1 MESERFGDHTGP
13 FSHVGER
20 DVSSRANPWRP
31 MNSSQPNPSEWR
43 SEAKT
48 RSNNTPIVL
57 IVDDDPMSRELL
69 TDALAPLGFHLIAV
83 ADGLE
88 GLRVLEELS
97 PSVMLVDIQMPHM
110 DGFEF
115 LTRVRENPKFAAVP
129 MVAVTAYAM
138 VNDGSRILKHGF
150 DQYLSKPVP
159 VKTLRQTVKRLLSES
174 FSGPAN

>member
-1 MESERFGDHTGP
+1 
-13 FSHVGER
+13 
-20 DVSSRANPWRP
+20 

-48 RSNNTPIVL
+48 ASEETPIVL
-57 IVDDDPMSRELL
+57 IVDDDPMSRELM
-69 TDALAPLGFHLIAV
+69 TDALAPLDFHLIAV

-88 GLRVLEELS
+88 GLRILEELT
-97 PSVMLVDIQMPHM
+97 PSVMLVDIQMPYM

-129 MVAVTAYAM
+129 MVAVSAYAM

-174 FSGPAN
+174 LSGSAN

>member
-1 MESERFGDHTGP
+1 M
-13 FSHVGER
+13 
-20 DVSSRANPWRP
+20 
-31 MNSSQPNPSEWR
+31 
-43 SEAKT
+43 
-48 RSNNTPIVL
+48 
-57 IVDDDPMSRELL
+57 
-69 TDALAPLGFHLIAV
+69 TDALAPLDFHLIAV

-88 GLRVLEELS
+88 GLRILEELT
-97 PSVMLVDIQMPHM
+97 PSVMLVDIQMPYM

-129 MVAVTAYAM
+129 MVAVSAYAM

-174 FSGPAN
+174 LSGSAN

>member
-1 MESERFGDHTGP
+1 MESERFGDHTRP
-13 FSHVGER
+13 FCHFGER
-20 DVSSRANPWRP
+20 HVSSPANRWRP
-31 MNSSQPNPSEWR
+31 MDSSQPNPSKWR

-48 RSNNTPIVL
+48 ISDNVPIVL

-69 TDALAPLGFHLIAV
+69 TDALAPLDFHVIAV

-88 GLRVLEELS
+88 GLRILEELN
-97 PSVMLVDIQMPHM
+97 PSVMLVDIQMPQM

-129 MVAVTAYAM
+129 MIAVTAYAM

-159 VKTLRQTVKRLLSES
+159 IKTLRQTVTRLLSEAS
-174 FSGPAN
+174 PGSAN